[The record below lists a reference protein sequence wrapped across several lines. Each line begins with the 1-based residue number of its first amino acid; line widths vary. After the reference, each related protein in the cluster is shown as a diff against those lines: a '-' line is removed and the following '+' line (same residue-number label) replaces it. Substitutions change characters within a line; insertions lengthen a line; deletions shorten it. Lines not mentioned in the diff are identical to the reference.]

1 MDMLEEKKLK
11 KKSYQYFEENL
22 KQFLPTE
29 GDATVQEQ
37 FYQFVREV
45 FRRVASNDSSDFTED
60 EITLMETYHLDLEQ
74 MLTYFKEDMKAYLN

>member
-11 KKSYQYFEENL
+11 EKSNQYFEENI
-22 KQFLPTE
+22 KQFLPPE

>member
-11 KKSYQYFEENL
+11 EKSNQYFEENL
-22 KQFLPTE
+22 KQFLPPE
-29 GDATVQEQ
+29 GDAMVQEQ

-45 FRRVASNDSSDFTED
+45 FRRVAANDSSDFTED